1 MILYRSFAPVFPAI
15 AGASSLL
22 GIAFVSCPQGSRAM
36 SVVVC
41 WVCLVF
47 GLLQLWGQMQYEGQR
62 LYFQGTAQYKL
73 AGFNNS
79 LYSRASVFSSLNGDD
94 KEASLSHRLL
104 WIWRGLKCKNV
115 YESHLQIQ
123 WFTVM
128 WIFLF
133 SFFPS
138 LPPKVMEPLSHC
150 WLYQPFPCLVA
161 AVFPWGLS
169 LVFSLC
175 SLVFSPGPLHVPLT
189 LSCRDSRKSLGD

>member
-22 GIAFVSCPQGSRAM
+22 GIAFVSCPQGSRATVWAAAASDM

-104 WIWRGLKCKNV
+104 
-115 YESHLQIQ
+115 
-123 WFTVM
+123 
-128 WIFLF
+128 
-133 SFFPS
+133 
-138 LPPKVMEPLSHC
+138 
-150 WLYQPFPCLVA
+150 
-161 AVFPWGLS
+161 
-169 LVFSLC
+169 
-175 SLVFSPGPLHVPLT
+175 
-189 LSCRDSRKSLGD
+189 